1 MAHSNPLAYGA
12 AFLVLRE
19 FVPPSACGI
28 GEISFAV
35 TGKSDAVLGWD
46 TLEVYDAKTKVGV
59 QWALKDFME
68 KIILTIASSV
78 LIILEELFRTTKG
91 GK

>member
-1 MAHSNPLAYGA
+1 MKMEA
-12 AFLVLRE
+12 
-19 FVPPSACGI
+19 
-28 GEISFAV
+28 
-35 TGKSDAVLGWD
+35 
-46 TLEVYDAKTKVGV
+46 
-59 QWALKDFME
+59 FME